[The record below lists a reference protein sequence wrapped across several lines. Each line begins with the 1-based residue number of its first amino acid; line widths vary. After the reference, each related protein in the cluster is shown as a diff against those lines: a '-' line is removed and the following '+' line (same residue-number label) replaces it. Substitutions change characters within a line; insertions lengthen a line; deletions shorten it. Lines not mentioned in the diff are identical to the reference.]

1 MTSRP
6 RSNRRV
12 FGLVALSAGFSL
24 LANAPPLFFGPPLSG
39 TVRIFRVTLSM
50 ISLVLMVVSAV
61 KFLRGDTGLVPP
73 EQRRAVDDRYASRT
87 NPYEDPGWLVAVSRL
102 HRGPRRKAP
111 VDGVVLLRL
120 VFLALSLA
128 ALMILFVLG
137 NIMPAVGKPDLTLS
151 AVVVVV
157 GLGGIAA
164 AVWTSNRELDVSSA
178 SALAL
183 TYRTNFF
190 VGFALVEGPLVISF
204 VFCFLIERTWPYL
217 MALPLYL
224 GGMALISPSRWNL
237 QRRQEQIRRRG
248 SSLSL
253 GRALASLFGPEG

>member
-1 MTSRP
+1 
-6 RSNRRV
+6 V
-12 FGLVALSAGFSL
+12 FGWVALSAGFSL
-24 LANAPPLFFGPPLSG
+24 LANASPLFFGPPMSG
-39 TVRIFRVTLSM
+39 TVRVFRVTLSI
-50 ISLVLMVVSAV
+50 ISLVLLVVSGV
-61 KFLRGDTGLVPP
+61 RFLRGDSGLVFP
-73 EQRRAVDDRYASRT
+73 EQRQTADERYASRT
-87 NPYEDPGWLVAVSRL
+87 NPYEDPGWLIAVSRL

-120 VFLALSLA
+120 IFLALLLG

-137 NIMPAVGKPDLTLS
+137 NIMPAVGKPDPAWS
-151 AVVVVV
+151 VVVVV
-157 GLGGIAA
+157 AGLAGIAA
-164 AVWTSNRELDVSSA
+164 AMWTANRELDVSSA

-183 TYRTNFF
+183 TYRTNLFL
-190 VGFALVEGPLVISF
+190 GFALVEGALVISF
-204 VFCFLIERTWPYL
+204 VFCFLIQRTWPYL
-217 MALPLYL
+217 MALPFYL